1 MYEGQPVLI
10 KNDERKHSHVVL
22 SVDNDGLPMLEMN
35 DASETSR
42 LRATVGPDGSGS
54 YYTVDQRGW
63 SKKLYF
69 PKGKGGPTQIA
80 VPAGFL
86 SDLK

>member
-1 MYEGQPVLI
+1 MYESQPVLI
-10 KNDERKHSHVVL
+10 MNDERNNSRVVL
-22 SVDNDGLPMLEMN
+22 AVDNEGQPMLEMN

-42 LRATVGPDGSGS
+42 LRATVEPDGSGS

-80 VPAGFL
+80 GPAGFL